1 MKAIN
6 GKLLII
12 TKVKLDNGT
21 SYISTSEEPVTN
33 VQARPVGNGH
43 FEVTFKDEDNCL
55 GGFYA
60 DAANEVQNG

>member
-1 MKAIN
+1 MKTMN

-12 TKVKLDNGT
+12 TKVTLDDGT
-21 SYISTSEEPVTN
+21 FYISTSEQPVTS
-33 VQARPVGNGH
+33 VQARPVGNEH
-43 FEVTFKDEDNCL
+43 FEVTFKDEDDCL